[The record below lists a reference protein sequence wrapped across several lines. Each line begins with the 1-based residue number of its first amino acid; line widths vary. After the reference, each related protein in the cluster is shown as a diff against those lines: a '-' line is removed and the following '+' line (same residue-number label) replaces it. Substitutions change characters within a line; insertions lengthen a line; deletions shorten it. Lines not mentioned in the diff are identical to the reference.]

1 MSDRL
6 DALTV
11 REYTDRDGNK
21 KSSWTKIGSAWP
33 NRDGG
38 FSITLD
44 ALPLPTMG
52 ERGLE
57 TRIVLMVPKPREDQ
71 QDRRTDHRES
81 RSGGYDRDDRR
92 TQGGGGF
99 NRDLDDEIPFAPEW
113 R

>member
-1 MSDRL
+1 MAERL

-21 KSSWTKIGSAWP
+21 KSSWTRIGAAFP
-33 NRDGG
+33 TRDGG
-38 FSITLD
+38 YSITLD

-57 TRIVLMVPKPREDQ
+57 TRIILKVP
-71 QDRRTDHRES
+71 QDRSERQPQRN
-81 RSGGYDRDDRR
+81 GGSETGSY
-92 TQGGGGF
+92 G
-99 NRDLDDEIPFAPEW
+99 NLRDLDDEIPFAPEW